1 VAHIHGVAVPYL
13 ADRGMRV
20 LVSQPT
26 VIVTSMTFDH
36 LCPRRVATMQ
46 AAVELDV
53 DKGEFR
59 FENSEEAALW
69 DELEQEFAELVAR
82 IGRVWIAD

>member
-1 VAHIHGVAVPYL
+1 
-13 ADRGMRV
+13 M
-20 LVSQPT
+20 
-26 VIVTSMTFDH
+26 MFDDV
-36 LCPRRVATMQ
+36 CPRRVAAMQ

-53 DKGEFR
+53 DKDDFR
-59 FENSEEAALW
+59 FRTSDEAWLW